1 MKRIFTVIIALTLGV
16 IGTGTYFLFVKEN
29 KDEPVLP
36 PEINEPVLPSKI
48 NEPILPP
55 ENTEANPA
63 EITEL
68 VNANNQFAFELF
80 TKYLASDENI
90 FFSPFSMSSA
100 LGMTFEG
107 ARGTTADEMR
117 AVFHFPANDE
127 SRRNGFKSILN
138 EINRSG
144 KNYQLATANALWA
157 QENYQF
163 LDEYFT
169 TVENFYDGEV
179 RNLDFAGDTENSR
192 ITINSWIEEKT
203 QDKIK
208 NLLQS
213 LSPET
218 KLVLTNAIYFKGD
231 WVEQFDKQNTLD
243 REFELISGEKIE
255 TPTMYLSKEFNYSET
270 DDWQILELPYRDD
283 ELSMLIFLPQR
294 DNSTELSLTNFAELT
309 RDLQEQKVKIYL
321 PKFKLETRY
330 LMANDLA
337 DMGMPTAFSG
347 EADFSGM
354 TGNHNLFISQVI
366 HQAFVEVDEEGTEAA
381 AATAVIMVEPIAME
395 PAPIPIFRADHP
407 FVFAIRENTND
418 EILFLG
424 RVVDPR

>member
-1 MKRIFTVIIALTLGV
+1 
-16 IGTGTYFLFVKEN
+16 
-29 KDEPVLP
+29 
-36 PEINEPVLPSKI
+36 
-48 NEPILPP
+48 
-55 ENTEANPA
+55 
-63 EITEL
+63 
-68 VNANNQFAFELF
+68 
-80 TKYLASDENI
+80 
-90 FFSPFSMSSA
+90 MSSA

-381 AATAVIMVEPIAME
+381 AATAVEKTEDESVMTEPE
-395 PAPIPIFRADHP
+395 PIPIFRADHP